1 MKKRILTLLLTS
13 TFAFSNVMFVNAEEP
28 TDLEPAV
35 VEEVVEET
43 KEVQTSETPAVE
55 SPVEEKTV
63 VEEVPSPSKEVTEE
77 VSNPSKEEVVVEE
90 VKEPV
95 QTEEI
100 KTEEIKEEEI
110 TKVPANEN
118 APVNVEEKKEEALTV
133 EEEKEE
139 TPVVE
144 EKKEE
149 TPTVEEKEEIDVN
162 SLIGLSESEIPVET
176 INDENTIVKYVITDE
191 AEPGTVIGVEEG
203 DNLTL
208 QIASEELIAESK
220 TSKFN
225 LLSSFDLFDEMT
237 DEPSIEDGSWDDY
250 PVSYEYNW
258 DNSQSAWNWGEWRD
272 GVKYTTE
279 QGTYDNNVRHAM
291 GMYSDG
297 ENIHLHISY
306 ATIYQSIANGDDF
319 NFYIDGQGAKVR
331 VLYADNGSGITGQ
344 RRDEGKYDLVVVNGD
359 HWNSGYEANGSYG
372 TMVVKDGNINN
383 EMEIVIPLSTLK
395 EQNSAINTDNIQN
408 IEFFTPN
415 LMYRR
420 ISCGGASSGPQ
431 GFIIISGIVF
441 CVPLVFRKK
450 FESLYEN
457 LKA

>member
-1 MKKRILTLLLTS
+1 MKKRILTLFLAS
-13 TFAFSNVMFVNAEEP
+13 TFALSNVIFVNAEEP
-28 TDLEPAV
+28 ADLEPAV
-35 VEEVVEET
+35 VEEVVEKNEET
-43 KEVQTSETPAVE
+43 PVVDAPVSETPVIE
-55 SPVEEKTV
+55 TP
-63 VEEVPSPSKEVTEE
+63 VTEE
-77 VSNPSKEEVVVEE
+77 VPATSKEEVVVGDI
-90 VKEPV
+90 KEPV

-100 KTEEIKEEEI
+100 KAEEI
-110 TKVPANEN
+110 TN
-118 APVNVEEKKEEALTV
+118 APVNEN
-133 EEEKEE
+133 
-139 TPVVE
+139 TPVNVE

-149 TPTVEEKEEIDVN
+149 TPTVEEKKEEIDVN
-162 SLIGLSESEIPVET
+162 SLIGLSESQLPAET
-176 INDENTIVKYVITDE
+176 INDENTIIKYVITDE
-191 AEPGTVIGVEEG
+191 VEPGTIISAEEG

-225 LLSSFDLFDEMT
+225 LLSSFDLFDDMT

-372 TMVVKDGNINN
+372 TMIVKDGNINN

>member
-1 MKKRILTLLLTS
+1 MKKRILTLLLAS
-13 TFAFSNVMFVNAEEP
+13 TFALSNVMFVNAEEP
-28 TDLEPAV
+28 TDLEPAA

-43 KEVQTSETPAVE
+43 KEVQTSETPTVETPVVE

-63 VEEVPSPSKEVTEE
+63 VEEVP
-77 VSNPSKEEVVVEE
+77 NPSKEEVVEE

-95 QTEEI
+95 QTEET
-100 KTEEIKEEEI
+100 KAEEI
-110 TKVPANEN
+110 TEVPANEN
-118 APVNVEEKKEEALTV
+118 APVNVEEEKK
-133 EEEKEE
+133 E

-144 EKKEE
+144 
-149 TPTVEEKEEIDVN
+149 EEKEEIDVN

-203 DNLTL
+203 DSLTL

-225 LLSSFDLFDEMT
+225 LLSSFDLFDDMT

-344 RRDEGKYDLVVVNGD
+344 AREEGKYDLVVVNGD

-372 TMVVKDGNINN
+372 TMIVKDGNINN

>member
-1 MKKRILTLLLTS
+1 MKKRILTLLLAS
-13 TFAFSNVMFVNAEEP
+13 TFALSNVMFVNAEEP
-28 TDLEPAV
+28 TDLEPAA

-43 KEVQTSETPAVE
+43 KEEQTSETPAVE

-63 VEEVPSPSKEVTEE
+63 VEEVPSPSKEV
-77 VSNPSKEEVVVEE
+77 VEE

-100 KTEEIKEEEI
+100 KTEEVKTEEI
-110 TKVPANEN
+110 TEIPANETT
-118 APVNVEEKKEEALTV
+118 PVSV

-144 EKKEE
+144 EEKGE
-149 TPTVEEKEEIDVN
+149 TPTTEEEIDVN

-191 AEPGTVIGVEEG
+191 AEPGTIIGVEEG

-225 LLSSFDLFDEMT
+225 LLSSFDLFDDMT

-344 RRDEGKYDLVVVNGD
+344 AREEGKYDLVVVNGD

-372 TMVVKDGNINN
+372 TMIVKDGNINN

-441 CVPLVFRKK
+441 MVPLVFRKK
-450 FESLYEN
+450 FESLYGN